1 MHAPVLSYYSDCCN
15 TVTTVAHCE
24 TREDSNVVNESSAI
38 LTMSANQ
45 HDSLADDTTSRAV
58 HTQQSTVTPASFRPL
73 PKAPPRKQKDGLAK
87 KKVLP
92 KCLRERL

>member
-1 MHAPVLSYYSDCCN
+1 MHVPVLSYYSDCCN

-24 TREDSNVVNESSAI
+24 TREDNESSAI

-58 HTQQSTVTPASFRPL
+58 HTQQSTVTPASVRPL